1 MKTRIEILIG
11 GAVLLPTLIGLAA
24 WQGAG
29 DDVAAD
35 AAGGRWQKP
44 ERRAIDQPL
53 MLRGTLL
60 PVAAVSIVAPV
71 DGRLVERPVQFGDRV
86 AAGQLLARI
95 ESPEL
100 VNQLREAEVAAIRAD
115 QELATAQQLE
125 QGAEYQAAQRRTAQ
139 AEGALNT
146 AQRRAAETQ
155 ALYDKGIIARTEVE
169 GVRQEVQSAETQLQ
183 SAHDEVA
190 ALRKKRSPQALRIL
204 QLEAQGR
211 RERLE
216 ELRQKERAL
225 RIVSPIAGIV
235 LFPIA
240 AEGTDA
246 AAGGAREIK
255 PGSTVTTRDVILSVG
270 DTTAFIVKAWV
281 DEPDLQRLE
290 PRQAAT
296 VMLSSDPSQE
306 LAGELLRIS
315 SQARAPDGRG
325 VAGPTAT
332 PEFEVQVQVRP
343 PPGLAPRVG
352 AMARVRLVPKPA
364 AGGLLV
370 PLAALR
376 WGDDGKPLLRVRS
389 GGAEAALRPAETAR
403 TTADA
408 VELRGGLA
416 EGDEVW
422 VPGSGERAPHAG
434 GVLRRLFDT
443 ED

>member
-1 MKTRIEILIG
+1 MRARTKILIG
-11 GAVLLPTLIGLAA
+11 CAALLPALVVLTAWHGASDAA
-24 WQGAG
+24 
-29 DDVAAD
+29 AAD
-35 AAGGRWQKP
+35 DGGQWLTPQ
-44 ERRAIDQPL
+44 RRAVDQPL

-60 PVAAVSIVAPV
+60 PIAAVNIVAPV
-71 DGRLVERPVQFGDRV
+71 DGRLVERPVEFGDRV

-100 VNQLREAEVAAIRAD
+100 INQLRDAEVAAIRAG
-115 QELATAQQLE
+115 QELAAAQQLE
-125 QGAEYQAAQRRTAQ
+125 QGAEFQAAQRRSAQ

-146 AQRRAAETQ
+146 ARRRAAETQ
-155 ALYDKGIIARTEVE
+155 TLYDKGIIARAELE
-169 GVRQEVQSAETQLQ
+169 GVQQEVQSAQMQLQ
-183 SAHDEVA
+183 SAHDEVE

-225 RIVSPIAGIV
+225 KIVAPIAGVV
-235 LFPIA
+235 LYPIA
-240 AEGTDA
+240 GD
-246 AAGGAREIK
+246 GADTATGNAKEIK

-270 DTTAFIVKAWV
+270 DTTAFVVKAWV

-290 PRQAAT
+290 PRQPAS

-315 SQARAPDGRG
+315 SQARASDGRG
-325 VAGPTAT
+325 GAGPSAS

-343 PPGLAPRVG
+343 PAGLAPRVG

-376 WGDDGKPLLRVRS
+376 WGEDGKPLLRVRT
-389 GGAEAALRPAETAR
+389 GGAKVALRPVETAR

-408 VELRGGLA
+408 VELRSGLA
-416 EGDEVW
+416 EGEEVW
-422 VPGSGERAPHAG
+422 VPDSGERARHAG
-434 GVLRRLFDT
+434 GVLQRLLDA